1 MILIGKHI
9 LIHRMISTSSNAIFI
24 AIMSKASGRIPVG
37 TSLSWCRYLSSY
49 DFPTRTEEPI
59 VTHTLAAEVSSSEKI
74 YDNYCSSSTSS
85 KQSIDS
91 PMNNSTFVKE
101 EERRIWLKN
110 IMGNSKIPKSATS
123 NDYGNSH
130 IQLKCQHPNSSRV
143 LSPTLSQPISSIVP
157 KIVPPNLPRD
167 VLIEPITHITTLS
180 NGMRVSSQETYGQV
194 CTLGLLSSC
203 GSRYESPEEGTTG
216 VNHLMEIMSFRG
228 TTSLS
233 YTDFSEKMDNLG
245 GGTFASSSRE
255 HFLYCA
261 DVLRPNAREAMFLLG
276 EAILNPRLDDIEV
289 EESKKVIEWQWM
301 DMIPEAKLGEGLQI
315 AGFGPIKKE
324 DKKYQQQLG
333 MPHFCQL
340 ESLPTITSQV
350 VRRFREEYLLNP
362 EKMVIAGAGIDH
374 DELVNLAEENFGHIT
389 RKDTNS
395 SNKKS
400 PSSYDR
406 VSTDLN
412 GIVPSIYTGGEHR
425 VSTTSADGFMRIG
438 LAFPTGGWFS
448 SDLVP
453 ACVLQTL
460 LGGGSS
466 FSAGGPGKGMYSR
479 LYREVLN
486 RYYWVESAEAFTS
499 MHTEAGLIG
508 ITGSSSPSKSRD
520 LLRVFAEHFMRL
532 VSDDVNFEELDRAR
546 NMLKCNVLTQLESR
560 LVLFEDL
567 GRQVLTYGMRERTQ
581 DMCRKIEEVTKEDIG
596 RLARK
601 AVLGNNSFNDFN
613 GVKTQKIIPTVSAV
627 GEDVNSVPNQEEV
640 ADWFKVIL

>member
-1 MILIGKHI
+1 
-9 LIHRMISTSSNAIFI
+9 
-24 AIMSKASGRIPVG
+24 
-37 TSLSWCRYLSSY
+37 
-49 DFPTRTEEPI
+49 
-59 VTHTLAAEVSSSEKI
+59 
-74 YDNYCSSSTSS
+74 
-85 KQSIDS
+85 
-91 PMNNSTFVKE
+91 
-101 EERRIWLKN
+101 
-110 IMGNSKIPKSATS
+110 
-123 NDYGNSH
+123 
-130 IQLKCQHPNSSRV
+130 
-143 LSPTLSQPISSIVP
+143 
-157 KIVPPNLPRD
+157 
-167 VLIEPITHITTLS
+167 
-180 NGMRVSSQETYGQV
+180 
-194 CTLGLLSSC
+194 
-203 GSRYESPEEGTTG
+203 
-216 VNHLMEIMSFRG
+216 
-228 TTSLS
+228 
-233 YTDFSEKMDNLG
+233 
-245 GGTFASSSRE
+245 
-255 HFLYCA
+255 
-261 DVLRPNAREAMFLLG
+261 MFLLG

-374 DELVNLAEENFGHIT
+374 DELVNLAEEIFGHIT

-601 AVLGNNSFNDFN
+601 AVLGKNTSNDLDS
-613 GVKTQKIIPTVSAV
+613 VITQRIIPTVSAV
-627 GEDVNSVPNQEEV
+627 GDDINSVPSQEEV
-640 ADWFKVIL
+640 ADWFKDVV

>member
-1 MILIGKHI
+1 MFLSSKYILIKRI
-9 LIHRMISTSSNAIFI
+9 VSARDRSMIVS
-24 AIMSKASGRIPVG
+24 MVSKTCRQKSCGISP
-37 TSLSWCRYLSSY
+37 SWCRYFSNY

-59 VTHTLAAEVSSSEKI
+59 VTHTLASEVSSSYKNFD
-74 YDNYCSSSTSS
+74 DNHLSCTSLNKNARSLVDYSVSVKDVKKKSWFKNIICNTNSLNSTDANTNRDNHIHINLQHPKDSRFLSSSLT
-85 KQSIDS
+85 
-91 PMNNSTFVKE
+91 
-101 EERRIWLKN
+101 
-110 IMGNSKIPKSATS
+110 
-123 NDYGNSH
+123 
-130 IQLKCQHPNSSRV
+130 
-143 LSPTLSQPISSIVP
+143 QPISSMIP

-167 VLIEPITHITTLS
+167 VLTEPITHVSTLS
-180 NGMRVSSQETYGQV
+180 NGIRVSSQETYGQV

-203 GSRYESPEEGTTG
+203 GSRYESREKKTTG

-228 TTSLS
+228 TMNLS
-233 YTDFSEKMDNLG
+233 YTEFSEKMDNLG

-261 DVLRPNAREAMFLLG
+261 DVLRPNASEAMFLLG

-301 DMIPEAKLGEGLQI
+301 DMIPETKLGEGLQI
-315 AGFGPIKKE
+315 AGFGPVKKE
-324 DKKYQQQLG
+324 KTTHQQLG
-333 MPHFCQL
+333 MPHFCPL
-340 ESLPTITSQV
+340 ESLPNITSHI
-350 VRRFREEYLLNP
+350 VRTFREEHLLNP
-362 EKMVIAGAGIDH
+362 EKMVIAGAGIEH
-374 DELVNLAEENFGHIT
+374 DKLVNLAEDVFGHIG
-389 RKDTNS
+389 RRNAILSDE
-395 SNKKS
+395 KKAFINET
-400 PSSYDR
+400 
-406 VSTDLN
+406 VST
-412 GIVPSIYTGGEHR
+412 GMSEIVSSIYTGGEHY
-425 VSTTSADGFMRIG
+425 VSTSSADGFMRIG

-508 ITGSSSPSKSRD
+508 ITGSSIPSKSRD

-532 VSDDVNFEELDRAR
+532 ISEDDISFEELNRAR
-546 NMLKCNVLTQLESR
+546 NMLKCNILTQLESR

-581 DMCRKIEEVTKEDIG
+581 DMCRKIEEVTKEDIV
-596 RLARK
+596 RLVRK
-601 AVLGNNSFNDFN
+601 AILGNKSSRKTN
-613 GVKTQKIIPTVSAV
+613 GLKSQRILPTVCAV
-627 GEDVNSVPNQEEV
+627 GQDINSVPSEEEV
-640 ADWFKVIL
+640 ASWFKVIL